1 MPRFL
6 MGRVAAV
13 AVPIVALVLTAAPC
27 GAQVVYPPD
36 TARAAPGDT
45 TPVPTP
51 APGPAPAT
59 AVVAP
64 LQPVAPPPAVD
75 EVLAAACAGG
85 SGLAEDLLLVM
96 FRAVTDSAGQAAV
109 ARSVG
114 GTLAGLND
122 QGAYYIKTPPDAAV
136 GLNALADRLIQHE
149 AVEMVGP
156 AECPP
161 APVQPAAAP
170 APVVAP
176 APPPAA
182 PADTGA
188 P

>member
-1 MPRFL
+1 MPRFM
-6 MGRVAAV
+6 MGRVAAL
-13 AVPIVALVLTAAPC
+13 AVPIVAFVLTAVPC
-27 GAQVVYPPD
+27 RAQVVIPPD
-36 TARAAPGDT
+36 TAQTAPGDT
-45 TPVPTP
+45 AATP
-51 APGPAPAT
+51 ARAPET
-59 AVVAP
+59 AVAAP
-64 LQPVAPPPAVD
+64 LQPVAPPPPVD

-85 SGLAEDLLLVM
+85 GGLAEDLLLVM
-96 FRAVTDSAGQAAV
+96 FRLGTVPDSQAAA
-109 ARSVG
+109 ARLVG

-122 QGAYYIKTPPDAAV
+122 QGAYYIKTPPDAPV

-170 APVVAP
+170 APVIAP
-176 APPPAA
+176 APAP